1 MSDDNKY
8 TIGDLV
14 YHTATQEPVDFAN
27 AFNSLMLDRVNAAI
41 EDRKNEIAQGMFD
54 QPDDQEESDDD
65 EDDVVWAEDD
75 EEEEGE

>member
-8 TIGDLV
+8 TIGDLI

-41 EDRKNEIAQGMFD
+41 EVRKNEIAQGMFD
-54 QPDDQEESDDD
+54 QPDDPEESDD
-65 EDDVVWAEDD
+65 EDDVVWEDD